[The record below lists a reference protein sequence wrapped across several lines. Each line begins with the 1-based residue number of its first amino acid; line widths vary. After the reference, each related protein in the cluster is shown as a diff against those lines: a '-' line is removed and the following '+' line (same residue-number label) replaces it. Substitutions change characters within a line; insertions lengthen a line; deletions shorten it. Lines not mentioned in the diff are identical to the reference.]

1 MVEKLDAVAPQERLM
16 RLDQERWEATSLVYA
31 GEYRLLGLVRRRRD
45 TDTGQPLSGDA
56 DSVSP
61 QVAPCR

>member
-1 MVEKLDAVAPQERLM
+1 MVEKPDAVAPQERLM
-16 RLDQERWEATSLVYA
+16 RLDQEGWEATSLVYA

>member
-1 MVEKLDAVAPQERLM
+1 MVEEPDAVALQERLM
-16 RLDQERWEATSLVYA
+16 RLDQEGWEATSLAYA
-31 GEYRLLGLVRRRRD
+31 GECRLLGLVRRRRD